1 MPMKS
6 MSDAWDDIKAL
17 KTKRN
22 SLREK
27 LEKRKKERH
36 GILKASA
43 TGSSIFGATSRKNT
57 AIQKDLRGEALEE
70 DLNMDTTEGD
80 RPFNLNLL
88 KNYIKF

>member
-1 MPMKS
+1 MKS

-43 TGSSIFGATSRKNT
+43 TGTSIFGAASRKST
-57 AIQKDLRGEALEE
+57 LVQKDLGGEVLEE
-70 DLNMDTTEGD
+70 ELNMETAESG
-80 RPFNLNLL
+80 RS
-88 KNYIKF
+88 